1 MPDTI
6 ERVALAEQLRSY
18 EEEKLAEFARLMLRT
33 AKDLDAFVH
42 NQEAI
47 TASLPRKRGAD

>member
-6 ERVALAEQLRSY
+6 ERLALAEQLHDY
-18 EEEKLAEFARLMLRT
+18 EEERLAEFARLMLRT
-33 AKDLDAFVH
+33 AKDLDTFVH

-47 TASLPRKRGAD
+47 TASVPRKRRAD